1 MERPNRI
8 CWPCGST
15 STGKMRQLS
24 DLLLGF
30 VQESFGALG
39 ADEQGRHKEREE
51 GYTKSERASQEC
63 SDGRVVEA
71 VESEQDEKQ
80 KEQCRSTVEE
90 PKNFKAGEFAVSQWG
105 DEGKA

>member
-1 MERPNRI
+1 MERPNRT

-15 STGKMRQLS
+15 STGKMRPLS

-39 ADEQGRHKEREE
+39 ADEQGRHEEREKGDPE
-51 GYTKSERASQEC
+51 SERASQEC
-63 SDGRVVEA
+63 GDGWVVKA
-71 VESEQDEKQ
+71 VESQKEEEQ

-90 PKNFKAGEFAVSQWG
+90 P
-105 DEGKA
+105 